1 MPCAKTKSIF
11 DTLGVSLLF
20 YFECQVSYN
29 SVLEL
34 KAQHLSFSYTE
45 WSCCAFRV
53 KIKKIKHFQYVSRN
67 ILEIINTGKI
77 K

>member
-1 MPCAKTKSIF
+1 MKITINCWIEKRPCATTKRIF

-34 KAQHLSFSYTE
+34 KAHIELFIR
-45 WSCCAFRV
+45 CV
-53 KIKKIKHFQYVSRN
+53 LLGLKNK
-67 ILEIINTGKI
+67 
-77 K
+77 